1 MRGFKNKGFTLIEL
15 AIVLVI
21 IGIIMAAILKGQ
33 ELIMNAR
40 MKKFIN
46 DAGRKFEVAV
56 WTFYDR
62 NGIFPGDSNRNGLID
77 SGEDVKTALTTN
89 SGLLPS
95 DYNPVRLGSFSFLVG
110 LGNDGG
116 SPAKNV
122 LVICPT
128 TGGSAC
134 SGTITQ
140 DELEF
145 LKAFDTVID
154 GFADGTTG
162 LVKSAES
169 ATFDSNKWNISSLSG
184 VGSSDWNT
192 TNTKALVYYFDRR
205 P

>member
-1 MRGFKNKGFTLIEL
+1 MRCFKNKGFTLIEL

-62 NGIFPGDSNRNGLID
+62 NGIFPGDSNRNGLIERE
-77 SGEDVKTALTTN
+77 EDVKTALVN

-95 DYNPVRLGSFSFLVG
+95 DYNPVRVGSFSFLVG

-116 SPAKNV
+116 NPAKNV

-128 TGGSAC
+128 TDGSTC

-145 LKAFDTVID
+145 FKAFDTVID
-154 GFADGTTG
+154 GIANGTTG
-162 LVKSAES
+162 LVRSAES
-169 ATFDSNKWNISSLSG
+169 VTFDSNKWSISSLSG
-184 VGSSDWNT
+184 VGSNDWNT

>member
-77 SGEDVKTALTTN
+77 SEEDVKTALVN

-95 DYNPVRLGSFSFLVG
+95 DYNPVRVGSFSFLVG
-110 LGNDGG
+110 LGSYGG
-116 SPAKNV
+116 KNV

-128 TGGSAC
+128 TDGSTC

-154 GFADGTTG
+154 GFANGTTG
-162 LVKSAES
+162 LVRSAVS
-169 ATFDSNKWNISSLSG
+169 ATFDPNKWSIFSLSG
-184 VGSSDWNT
+184 VGSNDWDT

-205 P
+205 PE